1 MERANQ
7 IVDTLLH
14 FVIQLGQLLMS
25 AILALEVWIRGE
37 LSQAGLPPAVQTV
50 LMLAVA
56 ALLIVGSLRLFGGLI
71 RVAVVLLLLLVAI
84 HIVLPVLPA

>member
-1 MERANQ
+1 MQHASQ

-14 FVIQLGQLLMS
+14 YLVQIGRLLMS
-25 AILALEVWIRGE
+25 AVLALELWIRGE

-56 ALLIVGSLRLFGGLI
+56 ALLIIGALRLFGGLI
-71 RVAVVLLLLLVAI
+71 RVGVVLVLLLIAI
-84 HIVLPVLPA
+84 HIVLPTLPT